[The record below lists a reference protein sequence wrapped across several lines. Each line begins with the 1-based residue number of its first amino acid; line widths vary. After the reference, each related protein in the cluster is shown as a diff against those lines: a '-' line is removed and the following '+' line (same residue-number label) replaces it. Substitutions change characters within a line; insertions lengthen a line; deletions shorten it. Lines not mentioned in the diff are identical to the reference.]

1 MWGCT
6 RRLTKLLPLPV
17 GRDRKNTD
25 RVKNQSDRK
34 IDVPSEEEINIDHTQ
49 DEIARIRKRKR
60 GRNMLNRSGNTTDNL
75 CFRYRFRDVFSRFR
89 CCVYNGTGPLLRKH
103 NGNMELHVSDTFQ
116 KYGNM

>member
-75 CFRYRFRDVFSRFR
+75 CF
-89 CCVYNGTGPLLRKH
+89 
-103 NGNMELHVSDTFQ
+103 VS
-116 KYGNM
+116 